1 MPAAAPHATTADRVR
16 FTSFQAR
23 LLTWFLGLFVVVQA
37 AGLYLVGAAQERNAL
52 NQIGAALEVG
62 AGVFHRLID
71 ARAERLV
78 EAARL
83 QSADFAFKQAC
94 AIGDRATIL
103 SVLQN
108 QQSRIGADL
117 MLLADLD
124 YTVVAD
130 TLDSLAPGSPLPFS
144 AAIEDALERGE
155 EWTTTIVF
163 LAGRPYQIVVVPLL
177 APLPTAWI
185 AVGFRLGDPLAAE
198 IRRLTLTHV
207 SLLRRGDAGAWEPFA
222 TTLPAVRRAA
232 LAPALAGAAWAPDR
246 SVTLPLAGE
255 GFVTLVTSLETGAI
269 PVVAVLQRSLPEA
282 LAPYRRLRAVLL
294 GLFAGGVVLSAIAG
308 HRIARLVTRPVLQIA
323 ARARRVE
330 AGEYGEPLQIRQQDE
345 LGRLA
350 TSFNRMVQGL
360 AERDKVRGL
369 LGKVV
374 SPAIAH
380 ELLTGEIALGGEE
393 REVTVLFADIRD
405 FTTLSERR
413 SPQEILVL
421 LNSYLTC
428 VTAVVETNG
437 GVVDKYIGDGMMALF
452 GAPLSHPDD
461 ASRAVRT
468 AVQMIAAVRA
478 WNRERDPLHPEA
490 IRIGIGIHTGRAVA
504 GNMGS
509 ATRLN
514 YTVIGDAVNLASR
527 LEGLSKTYGAAIVV
541 SMATRERAPEFGY
554 REIDRVRV
562 RGREAEVTIFE
573 VLGEP
578 GPASPAE

>member
-1 MPAAAPHATTADRVR
+1 VR

-23 LLTWFLGLFVVVQA
+23 LLTWFLGLFVLVEA
-37 AGLYLVGAAQERNAL
+37 AGLYLVGAAQERNARD
-52 NQIGAALEVG
+52 QIDAALEVG

-71 ARAERLV
+71 ARAERLT

-83 QSADFAFKQAC
+83 LSADFAFKQAC

-124 YTVVAD
+124 YAVVAD
-130 TLDSLAPGSPLPFS
+130 TLNALPSGGALPFAS
-144 AAIEDALERGE
+144 AIEDAVERGE
-155 EWTTTIVF
+155 DWTTTMV
-163 LAGRPYQIVVVPLL
+163 LLGGRPYQVVVVPLL

-185 AVGFRLGDPLAAE
+185 AVGFRLGDPLANE

-207 SLLRRGDAGAWEPFA
+207 SLLRRDDDGAWQPFA
-222 TTLPAVRRAA
+222 TTLPKELRAA
-232 LAPALAGAAWAPDR
+232 LAPALGGAGWVPDR

-255 GFVTLVTSLETGAI
+255 GFVTLVTSLEAGTN

-282 LAPYRRLRAVLL
+282 LAPFRRLRAVLL
-294 GLFAGGVVLSAIAG
+294 GLFGGGVLLTAIAAQ
-308 HRIARLVTRPVLQIA
+308 RIARLVTRPVLEIA

-330 AGEYGEPLQIRQQDE
+330 EGDYGEPLRIRQQDE
-345 LGRLA
+345 LGQLA
-350 TSFNRMVQGL
+350 VSFNRMVQGL
-360 AERDKVRGL
+360 AERDRVRGL
-369 LGKVV
+369 LGLVV
-374 SPAIAH
+374 SPAVAH
-380 ELLTGEIALGGEE
+380 ELLTKAIALGGEE
-393 REVTVLFADIRD
+393 RDVTVLFADIRD
-405 FTTLSERR
+405 FTSLSEQR
-413 SPQEILVL
+413 SPQEILAL

-428 VTAVVETNG
+428 VTAVVEANG

-468 AVQMIAAVRA
+468 ALQMIAAVGA
-478 WNRERDPLHPEA
+478 WNRERDPLKQET

-527 LEGLSKTYGAAIVV
+527 LEELSKTYGTAIVA
-541 SMATRERAPEFGY
+541 SMATRESAPGFDY

-562 RGREAEVTIFE
+562 RGRDAEVTIFE
-573 VLGEP
+573 VVAEA
-578 GPASPAE
+578 GPSSPAR